1 MEKGKIIV
9 IEGTDGS
16 GKATQTSLLYEKL
29 LSKGIPCGIMS
40 FPRYHTPTGRI
51 ISECYL
57 GKGKQSAWFH
67 NPPKLD
73 PKIASLLYATD
84 RLAAKEEIEQT
95 LHLGINMILDRYVES
110 NMAHQGGK
118 LILEE
123 KENFFKFL
131 EELEYNLLKMPKPD
145 KVIFLHMPTDIGI
158 KLREG
163 RNIEGDAHELNT
175 NHLKNAEETYLHLA
189 EKYNWEKISCME
201 NEQPKSKEDISNE
214 VFEKVKNLLNNS

>member
-16 GKATQTSLLYEKL
+16 GKATQARLLYEKL
-29 LSKGIPCGIMS
+29 LSKGIPCGMMS

-57 GKGKQSAWFH
+57 GKGGKSAWFH
-67 NPPKLD
+67 NPPKLN
-73 PKIASLLYATD
+73 PKIASLLYSAD

-95 LHLGINMILDRYVES
+95 LHLGINLILDRYVES

-118 LILEE
+118 LISEE
-123 KENFFKFL
+123 KEDFFKFL
-131 EELEYNLLKMPKPD
+131 EELEYGLLELPKPD
-145 KVIFLHMPTDIGI
+145 KVIFLHMPTDIAV

-163 RNIEGDAHELNT
+163 RDIKGDAHELSI
-175 NHLKNAEETYLHLA
+175 NHLKNEEETNLHVA
-189 EKYNWEKISCME
+189 EKYNWEQIACSE
-201 NEQPKSKEDISNE
+201 NELPKNREDISDE
-214 VFEKVKNLLNNS
+214 VFEKVKGILSSS